1 MGRKLEASKQIEGQA
16 VEPAVDQS
24 IAAEAGEPEVELSFP
39 DDLLADTAALLD
51 ELEKNESPVQPPAE
65 EQPPVE
71 QPPAEELS
79 VAKEQSPAIISDRKP
94 FAKAWS
100 RDSRH
105 VDLTTNILTQLP
117 VEGPVS
123 LLFAATASGGVF
135 ASSLVPLFS
144 TLAERI
150 DGRTLVVE
158 CDYRHA
164 ALARRFSV
172 EPEVG
177 LADVLSSHR
186 TWPTAVCQSEQAGLD
201 VLCSR
206 AAVGGAAVS
215 GAVRS
220 GVEQST
226 LDPRRSIL
234 GEKGSASWSIFETI
248 LAEMHEQ
255 YRLVL
260 LENVSATDRE
270 MAQLAA
276 LCHGAYLLLRSG
288 QTPRSAARKSVKMVN
303 NGGGQLLGCILL
315 DP

>member
-1 MGRKLEASKQIEGQA
+1 MGRVHDALKQIEDRAAGQSADQPIGA
-16 VEPAVDQS
+16 VGGGPE
-24 IAAEAGEPEVELSFP
+24 AELNFP
-39 DDLLADTAALLD
+39 DDLLSDTAALLD
-51 ELEKNESPVQPPAE
+51 ELEKNESLLQPPQ
-65 EQPPVE
+65 EQS
-71 QPPAEELS
+71 LS
-79 VAKEQSPAIISDRKP
+79 KEQSPAIISPSKP
-94 FAKAWS
+94 RAQAWS

-105 VDLTTNILTQLP
+105 VDLAANILTQLP
-117 VEGPVS
+117 AAGPVS
-123 LLFAATASGGVF
+123 LLFAATSAGGVF

-144 TLAERI
+144 TLAEGVQ
-150 DGRTLVVE
+150 GRTLVVE
-158 CDYRHA
+158 CDCRHA

-177 LADVLSSHR
+177 LADVLSSHS

-206 AAVGGAAVS
+206 AVRS

-220 GVEQST
+220 GAVRSGAEQST
-226 LDPRRSIL
+226 LDPRGSIL
-234 GEKGSASWSIFETI
+234 GGKGSASWSIFETI

-255 YRLVL
+255 YRLL
-260 LENVSATDRE
+260 LLANVSATVRE

-276 LCHGAYLLLRSG
+276 LCHGVYLLLRSG
-288 QTPRSAARKSVKMVN
+288 QTPRNVARKSVKAVN

>member
-1 MGRKLEASKQIEGQA
+1 MGRMLDALKQIEGQA
-16 VEPAVDQS
+16 VEPAADQP
-24 IAAEAGEPEVELSFP
+24 IAAAAGEPEAELSFP
-39 DDLLADTAALLD
+39 DELLADTAALLD
-51 ELEKNESPVQPPAE
+51 ELEKNESPVQPPVE
-65 EQPPVE
+65 EQSPVE
-71 QPPAEELS
+71 QPPAEEPS
-79 VAKEQSPAIISDRKP
+79 VAKEQSAAIISDREP
-94 FAKAWS
+94 RAKAWS

-105 VDLTTNILTQLP
+105 VDLATNILTQLP

-144 TLAERI
+144 TLAERF

-172 EPEVG
+172 EPEFG
-177 LADVLSSHR
+177 LADVLSSLA
-186 TWPTAVCQSEQAGLD
+186 TWRTAVCQSEQAALD

-206 AAVGGAAVS
+206 AAVGGAA
-215 GAVRS
+215 GI
-220 GVEQST
+220 GVDQSM
-226 LDPRRSIL
+226 LDAQWSIL

-248 LAEMHEQ
+248 LKEMHEQ

-260 LENVSATDRE
+260 LENVSATDHE

-288 QTPRSAARKSVKMVN
+288 QTPRNTARKSVKMVN